1 MDEIVN
7 ITLFHPPT
15 SRTDAISLP
24 SSTTTI
30 SDLANFAT
38 ALLDLE
44 SGEIVIRKDGGDSNQ
59 TLYHSLETKD
69 GEGEERTLSQ
79 CGIENGDLLSV
90 YTVSEAKKS
99 SGWEGQSP
107 KRKTA
112 RTGGPSAAGTS
123 GGLDFSALLG
133 SSSASHRAS
142 QASSNSSSKST
153 SNHYSSNGGL
163 SFNIQGLLAASN
175 SNSNSTSS
183 APSQQPVEWDKMNLD
198 EAIFRNPNPINLMKV
213 LTNTTR
219 HPNLLK
225 ELNYHEPQTYKR
237 LMTVNGDISQMA
249 TIWRETR
256 MKSHTLRFL
265 QQHEKVNKED
275 AMRKRLEANP
285 MDEEAN
291 KYFGEKIRLDNV
303 QKQYEQMMEEY
314 PESMGRVLMLYI
326 NCTVKDKPLQV
337 FVDSGA
343 QMTIMS
349 SVCADRLGLLHL
361 VDNRFEGTAVGV
373 GTGKILGKIHIVDM
387 TIGGYDFPCSI
398 TVMDSKSGLGD
409 ENMDCL
415 FGLDMLK
422 RHRCSIDLAKNALI
436 FPLGSSG
443 DVMVAPFLH
452 EKDLPV
458 AKGGTLGFDAERKN
472 AEIEAHYERLEKAE
486 ESGKSGCGKGEEK
499 EGDGDGKSEDT
510 MDESK

>member
-44 SGEIVIRKDGGDSNQ
+44 SGEIVIRKDGVDSNQ

-99 SGWEGQSP
+99 SGGEGQSP

-123 GGLDFSALLG
+123 GRLDFSALLG
-133 SSSASHRAS
+133 ASSASHRAS
-142 QASSNSSSKST
+142 HASSNSSSKST
-153 SNHYSSNGGL
+153 SNHYSSKRRTV
-163 SFNIQGLLAASN
+163 IQHPRP
-175 SNSNSTSS
+175 TRRIE
-183 APSQQPVEWDKMNLD
+183 QQQQL
-198 EAIFRNPNPINLMKV
+198 
-213 LTNTTR
+213 
-219 HPNLLK
+219 NLLGSIAATSRMGQD
-225 ELNYHEPQTYKR
+225 ESRRGHLPQSQSNQPNEI
-237 LMTVNGDISQMA
+237 NGDISQMA

-436 FPLGSSG
+436 FPVGSSG

-486 ESGKSGCGKGEEK
+486 ESGKSGGGKSEEK